1 MYIAWNIFIINCGNW
16 PVHSRC
22 TALKEGLYRLYGF
35 LESAWN
41 SLVSKK
47 SWWKTLN
54 FLRQCFQISRGQI
67 WGWVSLIL
75 SEVIIPSYYCLF
87 FFLTYYYIF
96 FIFPYSFVR
105 HSIWIQQW
113 LFRFAFDNDDLQSD
127 VDLHRSLRYTEI
139 GQISRNKHMYFKNI
153 KVNFSYFVF
162 YLSVSFNPSWPSCRC
177 IFRINLPYKFVEAK
191 SRSFDLFP

>member
-87 FFLTYYYIF
+87 FFSYL
-96 FIFPYSFVR
+96 
-105 HSIWIQQW
+105 
-113 LFRFAFDNDDLQSD
+113 L
-127 VDLHRSLRYTEI
+127 LHT
-139 GQISRNKHMYFKNI
+139 H
-153 KVNFSYFVF
+153 
-162 YLSVSFNPSWPSCRC
+162 LSG
-177 IFRINLPYKFVEAK
+177 IPYKFNCDFLDSHSTMTICSLARIYTAFSVLRK
-191 SRSFDLFP
+191 SVRFLRINICILKT

>member
-67 WGWVSLIL
+67 WGWVLLIL
-75 SEVIIPSYYCLF
+75 SKVIIPSYYCLF

-96 FIFPYSFVR
+96 FIFHTHLSDIPYEFNCDFLDS
-105 HSIWIQQW
+105 HSTMTISSLTWI
-113 LFRFAFDNDDLQSD
+113 
-127 VDLHRSLRYTEI
+127 YTA
-139 GQISRNKHMYFKNI
+139 
-153 KVNFSYFVF
+153 
-162 YLSVSFNPSWPSCRC
+162 LSVIRKSVRFL
-177 IFRINLPYKFVEAK
+177 RINICILKT
-191 SRSFDLFP
+191 

>member
-1 MYIAWNIFIINCGNW
+1 MYIAWNIFIVNCGNW

-35 LESAWN
+35 LESAWS

-87 FFLTYYYIF
+87 FFFLPIITYFSFFHTHLSDIPYEFNCDFLDSHSTMTICSLT
-96 FIFPYSFVR
+96 
-105 HSIWIQQW
+105 WI
-113 LFRFAFDNDDLQSD
+113 
-127 VDLHRSLRYTEI
+127 YTA
-139 GQISRNKHMYFKNI
+139 
-153 KVNFSYFVF
+153 
-162 YLSVSFNPSWPSCRC
+162 LSVIRKSVRFL
-177 IFRINLPYKFVEAK
+177 RINICILKT
-191 SRSFDLFP
+191 